1 MRQWVEKVGELPAR
15 QAVAREDKYARDAR
29 LGPFLQSLDYG
40 YATFFVDEAADRQAV
55 LDAVNEVILN
65 GTSPEQAVKSAADK
79 VQAMLDEYWAG
90 VKA

>member
-1 MRQWVEKVGELPAR
+1 
-15 QAVAREDKYARDAR
+15 VAKEDKYAKDAR

-65 GTSPEQAVKSAADK
+65 GTSPAEAVKSAADK
-79 VQAMLDEYWAG
+79 VQAMLDEYWSS

>member
-1 MRQWVEKVGELPAR
+1 MFQVGELPAR
-15 QAVAREDKYARDAR
+15 PAVAKEDKYAKDAR

-55 LDAVNEVILN
+55 LDAVNEVILI
-65 GTSPEQAVKSAADK
+65 GTAPEQAVKTAAEK
-79 VQAMLDEYWAG
+79 VQAMYNEYWAS